1 MFYRAAVEG
10 KRRNHLNRESQK
22 DNKGALRR
30 FHLIQKVNYS
40 TFYFAK
46 SFFYHSL
53 SSEIKAATT
62 VSVPQI

>member
-10 KRRNHLNRESQK
+10 KRRNHLNRKSQK

-30 FHLIQKVNYS
+30 FHLTQKVNYS

-62 VSVPQI
+62 ISVPQI